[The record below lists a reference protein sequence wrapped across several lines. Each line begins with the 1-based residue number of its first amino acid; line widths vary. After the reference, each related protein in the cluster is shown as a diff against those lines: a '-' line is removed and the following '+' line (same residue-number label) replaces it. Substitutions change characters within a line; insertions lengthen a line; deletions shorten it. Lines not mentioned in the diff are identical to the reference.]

1 MCPKRNILF
10 QGLERKVE
18 WRGLLLCAVS
28 PTSPTEKQCTGP
40 IPCSLQSSS
49 DESSPSPKVGQGISS
64 SDKKKLIDPSGRSK
78 LPLRSIMAN
87 PGHLAHVSV
96 GEHPTCQPQQ
106 NGMNQN
112 SQPPNFGAKQ
122 QWFLGLRTP
131 KWVPST
137 FWFRVYIV
145 SRMHQIDRTTPQSK
159 GALISSSLCEKGH
172 LLTKG
177 DGAKLTV

>member
-64 SDKKKLIDPSGRSK
+64 SDKKKVDRS
-78 LPLRSIMAN
+78 LRSIKT
-87 PGHLAHVSV
+87 SSE
-96 GEHPTCQPQQ
+96 EHYGQSWP
-106 NGMNQN
+106 
-112 SQPPNFGAKQ
+112 
-122 QWFLGLRTP
+122 
-131 KWVPST
+131 PST
-137 FWFRVYIV
+137 CERGGTSHMPTAAKWDEPKFP
-145 SRMHQIDRTTPQSK
+145 TPQFW
-159 GALISSSLCEKGH
+159 CEAAMVSGTQDSEMGPLN
-172 LLTKG
+172 LL
-177 DGAKLTV
+177 V